1 MDERLDAYLDGE
13 LSLDDL
19 DSQER
24 AAAAAFEARV
34 AGLRADLDGLAPE
47 RMDRAVMRRITELG
61 LEPIPAGGV
70 MSIRRGVSSLFAARE
85 VRVRWR
91 PVYGVA
97 AAAVLAALVLVP
109 TLGRRS
115 ISRSAEEVV
124 SSPATVY
131 VQFRLLAGD
140 AQNVALAGSFSGWQ
154 PDVALRPSPDGIW
167 TVTLPLSPGVHD
179 YAFIVDGQRWVS
191 DPYAPQVDDGFGGTH
206 SRLMLLPP
214 QS

>member
-1 MDERLDAYLDGE
+1 VTE
-13 LSLDDL
+13 
-19 DSQER
+19 
-24 AAAAAFEARV
+24 
-34 AGLRADLDGLAPE
+34 LRADLDGWAPE
-47 RMDRAVMRRITELG
+47 RMDQAVMRRITELG
-61 LEPIPAGGV
+61 LEPVPSGV
-70 MSIRRGVSSLFAARE
+70 VVSIRRGVSSLFATRE

-97 AAAVLAALVLVP
+97 AAAVVAALVLVP
-109 TLGRRS
+109 TLGRRFL
-115 ISRSAEEVV
+115 SRSPAEA
-124 SSPATVY
+124 SSPAATVY

-140 AQNVALAGSFSGWQ
+140 AQNVALAGSFSDWQ

-167 TVTLPLSPGVHD
+167 TVTVPLPPGVHD
-179 YAFIVDGQRWVS
+179 YAFIVDGQRWVP